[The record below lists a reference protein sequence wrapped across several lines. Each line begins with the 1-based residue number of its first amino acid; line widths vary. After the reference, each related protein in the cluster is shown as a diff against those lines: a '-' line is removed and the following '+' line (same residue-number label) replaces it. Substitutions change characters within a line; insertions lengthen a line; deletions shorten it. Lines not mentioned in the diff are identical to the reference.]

1 MRANKADMSNS
12 RVTCITRFKNSSG
25 VIIGYTIQN
34 SVGQTVN
41 MTTKVLRNSLDCGFA
56 VKNLALTSDGRIIVT
71 GDKSAVKDIVLDCVP
86 AWTGKEALFASEM
99 IKLWDEVDGHK

>member
-56 VKNLALTSDGRIIVT
+56 VKNLALTSDNRIIVT
-71 GDKSAVKDIVLDCVP
+71 VSIFPNNFIVS
-86 AWTGKEALFASEM
+86 LFCLVFFNLFSS
-99 IKLWDEVDGHK
+99 II